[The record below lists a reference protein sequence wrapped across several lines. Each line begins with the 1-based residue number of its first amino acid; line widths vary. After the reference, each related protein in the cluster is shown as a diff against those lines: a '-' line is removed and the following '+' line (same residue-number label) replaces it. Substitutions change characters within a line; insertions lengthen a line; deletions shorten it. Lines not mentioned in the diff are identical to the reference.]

1 MGSTWIDLKCSSQYV
16 LTSLPPLTKQ
26 SSAATDGL
34 VQARQRATQL
44 VYVLAIDHQN
54 TIPNSASFGLQNDTV
69 SIKDGPSKP
78 NESKHNLNLQF
89 KTMVANNCNMIIVRY

>member
-1 MGSTWIDLKCSSQYV
+1 MDLKCSSQYV

-26 SSAATDGL
+26 TSTATEGL

-54 TIPNSASFGLQNDTV
+54 TIPNSASIGLQNDTV
-69 SIKDGPSKP
+69 SINGAPSKP
-78 NESKHNLNLQF
+78 NESKYNSNLQF
-89 KTMVANNCNMIIVRY
+89 KTMVAKNCMINYCQMLRR

>member
-26 SSAATDGL
+26 TSTEGL

-54 TIPNSASFGLQNDTV
+54 TIPNSASIGLQNDTV
-69 SIKDGPSKP
+69 SINGAPSKP
-78 NESKHNLNLQF
+78 NESKYNSNLQF
-89 KTMVANNCNMIIVRY
+89 KTMVAKNCMIIVRY